1 VEQEPKTPRERAE
14 DLIRLLVPDWRPTEA
29 QVLWTARIVIV
40 LCGLGFIGVAL
51 NIPLVAVAQLLLGA
65 AIPVAIALVG
75 NRFTQQRTQ
84 DDAFQSYL
92 DKMGDLMLDKDSPLS
107 SVEADDPLLTLARA
121 RTAAVVQ
128 RLDAEGSRSVVRFL
142 QEAG

>member
-1 VEQEPKTPRERAE
+1 MNSA
-14 DLIRLLVPDWRPTEA
+14 
-29 QVLWTARIVIV
+29 
-40 LCGLGFIGVAL
+40 
-51 NIPLVAVAQLLLGA
+51 LGA

-107 SVEADDPLLTLARA
+107 SVEADDPFADVGASTNCSGSTKARCGRKPERGAVLT
-121 RTAAVVQ
+121 
-128 RLDAEGSRSVVRFL
+128 RSGL
-142 QEAG
+142 IG